1 MESHDFAW
9 AAGFFDGEGWAN
21 QSGHGVHSRINQA
34 GPDGIPEVLSKF
46 ERIVGVGRIKG
57 PIIVEGRQPLYYWEA
72 TSRPDLS
79 QVVERLGP
87 WLCPVKR
94 AEFERTLGGP
104 LPAQVSPGSMS
115 EELAWAGG
123 FFDGEGSSYLTKH
136 RTHEG
141 YVNAAVEVRQSGW
154 TGVPEVL
161 YRLHLAFGGVGHIN
175 GPHDYEWAD
184 APVSRWKCE
193 ASDDVQLVIHRLMPF
208 IGTVKRQQAMRV
220 LKAVNSQPD
229 LPRGN
234 PAFGVAGARFC
245 LRGHDKWNAR
255 IRPFKGRG
263 KNEEDPMSHLRQ
275 CLACVREDA
284 RARRTKKRRP

>member
-1 MESHDFAW
+1 MESHELAW

-21 QSGHGVHSRINQA
+21 RQGRGVNSRINQA
-34 GPDGIPEVLSKF
+34 SLDGTPEVLTKF
-46 ERIVGVGRIKG
+46 QRIVGVGRIHG
-57 PIIVEGRQPLYYWEA
+57 PVLAEGRQPLYYWDA
-72 TSRPDLS
+72 TSRPDLL
-79 QVVERLGP
+79 QVVERIGP

-94 AEFERTLGGP
+94 AQFERTLGEP
-104 LPAQVSPGSMS
+104 PPPQMWPGSMS

-136 RTHEG
+136 RTHDG

-154 TGVPEVL
+154 NGVPEVL
-161 YRLHLAFGGVGHIN
+161 DRFQVALAGIGHLN
-175 GPHDYEWAD
+175 GPHVYDWAD

-193 ASDDVQLVIHRLMPF
+193 AQDDVQLVIHRLMPF
-208 IGTVKRQQAMRV
+208 IGTIKRNQAVRV
-220 LKAVNSQPD
+220 VTAVNSQLD

-263 KNEEDPMSHLRQ
+263 KNAEDPLNHLRQ

-284 RARRTKKRRP
+284 RARRNKKRRP

>member
-21 QSGHGVHSRINQA
+21 RAGRGVQSRINQA
-34 GPDGIPEVLSKF
+34 GPDGIPEVLIKF
-46 ERIVGVGRIKG
+46 QRIVGVGRLKG
-57 PIIVEGRQPLYYWEA
+57 PLIVEGKQPLYYWEA
-72 TSRPDLS
+72 TSRLDLTR
-79 QVVERLGP
+79 VVERIGP

-94 AEFERTLGGP
+94 AQFERTLCAS
-104 LPAQVSPGSMS
+104 LPPIVWPGSMS

-136 RTHEG
+136 RSHEG
-141 YVNAAVEVRQSGW
+141 YVNAAIEVRQSGW
-154 TGVPEVL
+154 TGVPDVL
-161 YRLHLAFGGVGHIN
+161 HRFHLALGAVGHMN
-175 GPHDYEWAD
+175 GPHVYEWAD

-193 ASDDVQLVIHRLMPF
+193 ACADVQLVIHRLMPF
-208 IGTVKRQQAMRV
+208 IGTVKRCQAVRV
-220 LKAVNSQPD
+220 LTAVNSQAD

-245 LRGHDKWNAR
+245 LRGHDKWSAR

-263 KNEEDPMSHLRQ
+263 KNEEDPSNHRRQ
-275 CLACVREDA
+275 CLTCLREDA
-284 RARRTKKRRP
+284 RSRRNKKRGP